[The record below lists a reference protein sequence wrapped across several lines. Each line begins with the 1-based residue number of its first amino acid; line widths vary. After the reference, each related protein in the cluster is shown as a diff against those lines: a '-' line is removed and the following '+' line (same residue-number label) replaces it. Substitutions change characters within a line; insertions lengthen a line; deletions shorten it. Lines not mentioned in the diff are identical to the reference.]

1 MSKAVPGARESV
13 LARVPRDSGKRKAG
27 SERGWLFG
35 PWLDIAIGCGAC
47 TVPLMLL
54 ASPFRLTSALSI
66 DAIFYVLVLL
76 FNYPHYMATIERA
89 YRTRQDLYG
98 RRIVTIHITGLAL
111 AAILVAHVFPRVLPW
126 LYSAFLTWS
135 PFHFMAQNFG
145 LTTMFVQRSGAK
157 PRRRDRNLLYFAF
170 LVSYAMVF
178 LSLHARHSPD
188 PYVIALGLPVAAG
201 RYLRFLLAPVFLL
214 TGAVALRG
222 IAGSVPEDSKW
233 KTMIPCVALFSTE
246 FLWFVLPPLLEA
258 SNRWEISPQ
267 RYAGGLLAVLHSVQ
281 YLWIAWYC
289 ARRDARTG
297 ESAGFPAFN
306 GWAYFALLVVGGIA
320 LFVPGPWIAS
330 RLLHLD
336 YTSSSLALISIVN
349 LHHFFLDSS
358 IWKMR
363 DRRAGLLPGS
373 SGPSP
378 VGKEEGR
385 GTLGDI
391 LDWLRS
397 DTVAAR
403 RFRRFA
409 TVALLALAL
418 LDQVKYALGS
428 DTRKLSHLQRA
439 AALDPYDSSVWLN
452 IASAQAKDKQ
462 TDEAIAALRRAVEVN
477 PHRFDAQRALAL
489 YYMDNQRY
497 AEADAQYERMTHYF
511 ALDANSWMNFGV
523 LESQRDRRSQAV
535 ADWKRAEQLDPQNL
549 EVQLYLGEASYDQG
563 QDQEAINHYE
573 RYVTLLPKTVPAK
586 QIDHRTLG
594 LSCMK
599 LGTSYEHMN
608 RIERAQFYYQES
620 ALVFQEIGETSLES
634 VARMRLAGTLDRL
647 KRRKDALLNFEAALA
662 LDKDSGNDPTA
673 GADWFIYAKF
683 LQEIGAPPR
692 FVLTAY
698 LESERL
704 LGDKAQPGPREELE
718 KTIGRE
724 AENVHKELG
733 EWVHAALSYK
743 MP

>member
-1 MSKAVPGARESV
+1 
-13 LARVPRDSGKRKAG
+13 
-27 SERGWLFG
+27 
-35 PWLDIAIGCGAC
+35 
-47 TVPLMLL
+47 
-54 ASPFRLTSALSI
+54 
-66 DAIFYVLVLL
+66 
-76 FNYPHYMATIERA
+76 
-89 YRTRQDLYG
+89 
-98 RRIVTIHITGLAL
+98 
-111 AAILVAHVFPRVLPW
+111 
-126 LYSAFLTWS
+126 
-135 PFHFMAQNFG
+135 MAQNFG

-201 RYLRFLLAPVFLL
+201 RYLRFLLAPAFVL
-214 TGAVALRG
+214 TGALALRG
-222 IAGSVPEDSKW
+222 IAGSVPAGESGGALRLDGAGNKW
-233 KTMIPCVALFSTE
+233 KTMIPCVTLFSTE

-289 ARRDARTG
+289 ARRDARAG
-297 ESAGFPAFN
+297 ESGGELRLDGAGELNGTPAFN
-306 GWAYFALLVVGGIA
+306 GWAYFGLLVVGGIA

-336 YTSSSLALISIVN
+336 YAASSLAFIAIVN

-358 IWKMR
+358 LWKMR
-363 DRRAGLLPGS
+363 DRRAGQLPAPSRRSPPPDSPGS
-373 SGPSP
+373 SEPSP
-378 VGKEEGR
+378 ISEEESR
-385 GTLGDI
+385 GALGDI

-397 DTVAAR
+397 NTAPAR
-403 RFRRFA
+403 GFRRVA

-418 LDQVKYALGS
+418 LDQVRYALGS
-428 DTRKLSHLQRA
+428 DTRKLGSLQRA

-452 IASAQAKDKQ
+452 IASAQATDKHP
-462 TDEAIAALRRAVEVN
+462 DEAIAALRRAVEVN

-489 YYMDNQRY
+489 YYLDNQRY
-497 AEADAQYERMTHYF
+497 EEAAAQYERMTHYF
-511 ALDANSWMNFGV
+511 SLDANSWMNFGV
-523 LESQRDRRSQAV
+523 LESQRDRRTQAV
-535 ADWKRAEQLDPQNL
+535 ADWRRAEQLDPQNL

-599 LGTSYEHMN
+599 LGTAYQHMN
-608 RIERAQFYYQES
+608 RIERAEFYYQQA

-634 VARMRLAGTLDRL
+634 VARFRLADTLNRL
-647 KRRKDALLNFEAALA
+647 NRRKDALLNFEAALA

-704 LGDKAQPGPREELE
+704 LGDKAQTAPREELE
-718 KTIGRE
+718 KTMGRE

-743 MP
+743 MQ